1 MLYFTLHLQCLP
13 ACVINVGQI
22 KKRDFNSSVTEGAL
36 AKCTYNWILL
46 WKGFKKC
53 LVSECSAVE
62 AGNQRWSDSSQQ
74 VFLAGAR
81 KTAEHPEVGLNNPKA
96 LHFFQSQQRCH
107 LRPRHQAWPGPRLS
121 PEETRYWSAQ
131 PRKPAAIKAMTVEL
145 YSIDRQRRGPTI
157 LFIEESSIH
166 HSLMSDNWWQV
177 GPCFLPWPRQTESQ
191 MDYI

>member
-74 VFLAGAR
+74 VFLAGAG

-96 LHFFQSQQRCH
+96 LHFSNHNRGVICVPVTRRDLDPDWALRRHAIDPHSQ
-107 LRPRHQAWPGPRLS
+107 
-121 PEETRYWSAQ
+121 
-131 PRKPAAIKAMTVEL
+131 
-145 YSIDRQRRGPTI
+145 
-157 LFIEESSIH
+157 
-166 HSLMSDNWWQV
+166 
-177 GPCFLPWPRQTESQ
+177 ESQ
-191 MDYI
+191 LPLKPWQWNCTASIGSAAAPPYYL